1 MIYPVDSAIQRLN
14 NRGLVE
20 QRGPVW
26 PIQDVTFCPEMLFD
40 ISPVNFWS
48 LPEQK
53 CRTTQIVVYR
63 SSMMLAFVPAA
74 YLLLIPFKRLA

>member
-40 ISPVNFWS
+40 ISPCS
-48 LPEQK
+48 LHEQK
-53 CRTTQIVVYR
+53 CRTTQIVVYG

-74 YLLLIPFKRLA
+74 YLLLIPFKPLA